1 MAVYKN
7 KSNNTW
13 YVSVYYKNWQGRV
26 SRPNV
31 KRASGSARSCFK
43 EAITSI

>member
-13 YVSVYYKNWQGRV
+13 YVSVYYKNWQG
-26 SRPNV
+26 S
-31 KRASGSARSCFK
+31 FK

>member
-13 YVSVYYKNWQGRV
+13 YVSVYYKNWQG
-26 SRPNV
+26 
-31 KRASGSARSCFK
+31 
-43 EAITSI
+43 SIHRMDIEKYF